1 MSHTAKENKMGVMP
15 VNKLLISMSA
25 PMMLSMLIQA
35 LYNVVD
41 SIFVSWIGES
51 NNALTAVSLAFPAQS
66 LMIAVAVGTG
76 VGVNSLISRKL
87 GAKDFDSANKIAA
100 NGVFLALCSY
110 LVFLLLGL
118 TLVRPFFEL
127 QTDIPEVIEGGVT
140 YLRICMCCSFGVFFQ
155 IMYERLMQSTGKTI
169 YIMYCQ
175 GLGAIINIILDPILI
190 FGYLGMPEMGVVGA
204 AVATVAGQIC
214 AMLLA
219 ILIHHTRN
227 KEVRIDYRGFRPS
240 LRNIRDIYFIAFPSI
255 IMQSI
260 GSVMVFL
267 LNGILISFT
276 KIAVDVFG
284 VYFKLQSFVFMPVFG
299 LNNGLVPIVGY
310 NYGAK
315 KRERIVK
322 AIRYACTYALII
334 MIVGLLVI
342 QIIPDKI
349 LMIFNASDEML
360 NIGVFALRI
369 ISTHFVLA
377 GVGIVLSSVF
387 QAMGQAFKSMFV
399 SIARQLV
406 VLLPAAKLL
415 SLSGNVNLVWWAF
428 PIAEVVSLLICIIF
442 FIDIYKKV
450 ISKV

>member
-1 MSHTAKENKMGVMP
+1 MSHTAKENKMGIMP
-15 VNKLLISMSA
+15 VNKLLITMSA

-87 GAKDFDSANKIAA
+87 GAKDFDGANKIAA

-118 TLVRPFFEL
+118 TIVRPFFEL
-127 QTDIPEVIEGGVT
+127 QTDIPEVIDNGVT

-190 FGYLGMPEMGVVGA
+190 FGYLGMPKMGVAGA
-204 AVATVAGQIC
+204 AVATVAGQIS

-227 KEVRIDYRGFRPS
+227 KEVRIDYRNFRPS
-240 LRNIRDIYFIAFPSI
+240 LRSIRDIYFIAFPSI

-260 GSVMVFL
+260 GSVMVFI

-322 AIRYACTYALII
+322 AIRYACMYALTI

-342 QIIPDKI
+342 QFIPDKI

-377 GVGIVLSSVF
+377 GVSIVLSSVF
-387 QAMGQAFKSMFV
+387 QALGQAFKSMFV

-428 PIAEVVSLLICIIF
+428 PIAEVVSLLLCVIF
-442 FIDIYKKV
+442 FVGIYKKV
-450 ISKV
+450 ISKI

>member
-1 MSHTAKENKMGVMP
+1 MSHTAKENKMGIMP
-15 VNKLLISMSA
+15 VNKLLITMSA

-87 GAKDFDSANKIAA
+87 GAKDFDGANKIAA

-118 TLVRPFFEL
+118 TIVRPFFEL
-127 QTDIPEVIEGGVT
+127 QTDIPEVIDNGVT

-190 FGYLGMPEMGVVGA
+190 FGYLGMPKMGVAGA

-227 KEVRIDYRGFRPS
+227 KEVRIDYRNFRPS
-240 LRNIRDIYFIAFPSI
+240 LRSIRDIYFIAFPSI

-260 GSVMVFL
+260 GSVMVFI

-322 AIRYACTYALII
+322 AIRYACMYALTI
-334 MIVGLLVI
+334 MIGGLLVI
-342 QIIPDKI
+342 QFIPDKI

-377 GVGIVLSSVF
+377 GVSIVLSSVF
-387 QAMGQAFKSMFV
+387 QALGQAFKSMFV

-428 PIAEVVSLLICIIF
+428 PIAEVVSLLLCVIF
-442 FIDIYKKV
+442 FVGIYKKV
-450 ISKV
+450 ISKI